1 MERFSRR
8 TFMKLS
14 AFAAGVIALAPLRTL
29 FGQSSV
35 EWTSVGPVEDFKVG
49 EPVLVGKGVK
59 KPVIIFRE
67 EDGFSAISPVCTH
80 RGCTVKVRKNG
91 VYACPCHGAEY
102 DYDGTVQKGP
112 ATRDL
117 ETYMVKIS
125 DMNEV
130 MVGM

>member
-1 MERFSRR
+1 
-8 TFMKLS
+8 MKLA

-29 FGQSSV
+29 FGQSNV
-35 EWTSVGPVEDFKVG
+35 EWTSLGPVKDFKVG
-49 EPVLVGKGVK
+49 EPVLVTKGVK
-59 KPVIIFRE
+59 RPVIIFRE
-67 EDGFSAISPVCTH
+67 ENGFSAISPVCTH
-80 RGCTVKVRKNG
+80 KGCTVKVKKNG
-91 VYACPCHGAEY
+91 VYACPCHGSQF
-102 DYDGTVQKGP
+102 DYDGAVTKGP